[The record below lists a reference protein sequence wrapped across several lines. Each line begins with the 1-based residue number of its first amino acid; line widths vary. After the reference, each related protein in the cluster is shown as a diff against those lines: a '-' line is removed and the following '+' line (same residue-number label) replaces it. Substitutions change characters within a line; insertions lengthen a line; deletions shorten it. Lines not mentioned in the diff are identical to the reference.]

1 MTTINNFADDIFAI
15 TRRSPVRKAR
25 QYRATW
31 PCGSTWEF
39 DRHDL
44 EIPDFHNGEQNG
56 VTFCHRTIREAKAN
70 LLAHGCKV
78 EALRPF

>member
-1 MTTINNFADDIFAI
+1 MNTINNFADDIFTI
-15 TRRSPVRKAR
+15 MRRKPVRKAR

-44 EIPDFHNGEQNG
+44 EIPDFHEGEQNG
-56 VTFCHRTIREAKAN
+56 VTFCLRTISEAKAN
-70 LLAHGCKV
+70 LLAHGCTV
-78 EALRPF
+78 EAI